1 LLDSL
6 LQEMLSFVTV
16 AVSCVLGGVM
26 SVPVR
31 YNEPPRYEP
40 PKEVHFK
47 PLKENDGWWYDT
59 EATPW
64 VTRGA
69 QLQNSPFY
77 HTYRQL
83 DKQLDMYGYA
93 QHAGNINRGEY
104 YNPELNLPGDR
115 AFGFKGDFNAKDLD
129 SGAFRHSPR
138 GQQVVAEQVHVDLGM
153 ADELGEIITVGAGQF
168 IKPDGTILLHTLPS
182 PNPCNNPN
190 PCANVFPGHKATCVA
205 LDTTTAKCERIVNGG
220 VAGIVN
226 GRWSNWAEFSDCDA
240 DCKRE
245 RTRTCDNGACVGQ
258 GTEIEDCT
266 GDESY
271 EDDCGW
277 GEWIFADPNDCDSQC
292 VTSDVRECK
301 SNDGKQCDGPGSYT
315 LTDFCQTGEGQCD
328 RSKLPNK

>member
-1 LLDSL
+1 
-6 LQEMLSFVTV
+6 MLSFVTV
-16 AVSCVLGGVM
+16 AVSCVLGGVI

-31 YNEPPRYEP
+31 YNEPPTYEP

-205 LDTTTAKCERIVNGG
+205 LDTTTAKCELIVNGV
-220 VAGIVN
+220 VAGIVS
-226 GRWSNWAEFSDCDA
+226 GSWSNWTEFSDCDC
-240 DCKRE
+240 DCKKE
-245 RTRTCDNGACVGQ
+245 RTRTCDNGACVGPSI
-258 GTEIEDCT
+258 EIEDCT
-266 GDESY
+266 GDESSTD
-271 EDDCGW
+271 ECGW
-277 GEWIFADPNDCDSQC
+277 GEWTIDSDQCDEKC
-292 VTSDVRECK
+292 LTTSTRECK
-301 SNDGKQCDGPGSYT
+301 SNEDKQCDGDEMKI
-315 LTDFCQTGEGQCD
+315 TDECQTGDGQCD
-328 RSKLPNK
+328 RAKL